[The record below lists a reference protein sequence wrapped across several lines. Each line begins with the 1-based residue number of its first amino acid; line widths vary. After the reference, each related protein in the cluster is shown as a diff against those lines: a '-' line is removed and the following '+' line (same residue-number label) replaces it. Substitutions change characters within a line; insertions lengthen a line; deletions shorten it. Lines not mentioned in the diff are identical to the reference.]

1 MEVRATAKSV
11 RVSPQKARRVVDVV
25 RGRSAS
31 EALTILKF
39 MTSPTARVVSRVVKS
54 AVANAENNYQMAP
67 GDLVIKRAYVDEG
80 ARMKRM
86 RCGGRG
92 RPSPILRRLSHITI
106 VVEEK

>member
-1 MEVRATAKSV
+1 MEVRATAKSI

-25 RGRSAS
+25 RGKSVG
-31 EALTILKF
+31 EALAILKF

-54 AVANAENNYQMAP
+54 AVANAENNYQMTP
-67 GDLVIKRAYVDEG
+67 GDLVIKSAYVDDG
-80 ARMKRM
+80 PRMKRL